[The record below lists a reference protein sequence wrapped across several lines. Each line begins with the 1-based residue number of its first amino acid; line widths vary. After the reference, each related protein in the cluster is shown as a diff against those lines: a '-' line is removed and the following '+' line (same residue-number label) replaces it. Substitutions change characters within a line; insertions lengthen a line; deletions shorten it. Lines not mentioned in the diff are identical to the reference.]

1 VFDLG
6 SWDLEKRVEAR
17 DEIICELRA
26 KNEGLEVLIR
36 DQYTNSVDM
45 LGTL

>member
-1 VFDLG
+1 MFGLG

-17 DEIICELRA
+17 DETISELRT

-36 DQYTNSVDM
+36 DHYAHSADL